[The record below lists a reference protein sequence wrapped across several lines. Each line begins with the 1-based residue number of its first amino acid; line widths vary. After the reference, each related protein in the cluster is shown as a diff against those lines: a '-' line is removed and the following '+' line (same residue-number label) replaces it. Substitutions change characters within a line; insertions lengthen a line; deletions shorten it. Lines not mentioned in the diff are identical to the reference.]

1 MDDVNNFMR
10 KKDEIEKKS
19 EIVRGRII
27 DATIT
32 IENFISIA
40 LSELFSKE
48 DVLDLFDKYIMSD
61 TLNFDQKKQILCSLI
76 KHNQIQLDNH
86 YEKFSFDLQIIQDLR
101 NIIAHTTLMT
111 TEEEIENYDGRY
123 IKYVSFSRKFWRKE
137 ITILLNSED
146 INKEDV
152 KKDIYSFTSF
162 IIKANAISEILRPR
176 SLRFPYKTE

>member
-61 TLNFDQKKQILCSLI
+61 TLNFDQK
-76 KHNQIQLDNH
+76 N
-86 YEKFSFDLQIIQDLR
+86 KF
-101 NIIAHTTLMT
+101 
-111 TEEEIENYDGRY
+111 
-123 IKYVSFSRKFWRKE
+123 YVH
-137 ITILLNSED
+137 
-146 INKEDV
+146 
-152 KKDIYSFTSF
+152 
-162 IIKANAISEILRPR
+162 
-176 SLRFPYKTE
+176 